1 MDSQVGLEMSKR
13 QKRNDTSGKG
23 GLKKFKDSYQLLI
36 LFLPCFVY
44 YVMFV
49 YVPMYGLSISFMD
62 FRPFR
67 GFEGSSWVGLK
78 HYERFFT
85 DSYSWTLV
93 RNTFLLSFYDL
104 IFGFTLTI
112 VFALLVNEI
121 RLLKVKRTFQTITY
135 LPHFISVVVVVGMMR
150 SFLNPDGGLL
160 FSLLQFFGMP
170 RTDIFIHAEYF
181 RTLYVSSGI
190 WQSIGWQAII
200 YYAAIAGINPELYE
214 SAAIDGA
221 SRFQRAIHI
230 TLACIKPTI
239 IILLILRMGSI
250 LSVGFDKAYLMQT
263 VTTVSVSEILNT
275 FVYSRGIAGNEM
287 SYASAV
293 GVFNSVVNCIF
304 LLAANFIAKKTT
316 GRSLF

>member
-1 MDSQVGLEMSKR
+1 MDIQTDSGKLKKSKR
-13 QKRNDTSGKG
+13 IGMSGRESFR
-23 GLKKFKDSYQLLI
+23 KFKNSYQLVI
-36 LFLPCFVY
+36 LFIPCFIY

-49 YVPMYGLSISFMD
+49 YIPMYGISISFMD

-67 GFEGSSWVGLK
+67 GFAGSNWVGLK
-78 HYERFFT
+78 HYARFFT
-85 DSYSWTLV
+85 DSYSLTLV

-121 RLLKVKRTFQTITY
+121 RFTKVKRTFQTITY
-135 LPHFISVVVVVGMMR
+135 LPHFISVVVVVGMLK
-150 SFLNPDGGLL
+150 SFLNPDGGML
-160 FSLLQFFGMP
+160 FSVLQLFGMP
-170 RTDIFIHAEYF
+170 RTDIFIHAQYF

-190 WQSIGWQAII
+190 WQSIGWNAII
-200 YYAAIAGINPELYE
+200 YYAAMAGIDPELYE
-214 SAAIDGA
+214 AAAIDGA
-221 SRFQRAIHI
+221 TRFQRAIHV

-250 LSVGFDKAYLMQT
+250 LTVGFDKAYLMQT
-263 VTTVSVSEILNT
+263 VTTTSVSEILNT
-275 FVYSRGIAGNEM
+275 FVYSQGIAGNQM

-293 GVFNSVVNCIF
+293 GVFNSVINCLF

-316 GRSLF
+316 ERSLF